1 VIEARRRI
9 QEYEVS
15 MEGILAGTASP
26 WAGAKAAH
34 PYGLASP
41 ATKQNFYVVAR
52 AGLVHAGGPY
62 FPEPAMTYL
71 LPPLNALRAFE
82 AAARHLSFKQ
92 AAHELH
98 VTAGAVSQQVRL
110 LEERLGVQLFERLTR
125 QVVLTPAG
133 EAYLTPIRKAFCR
146 IGEATAELKP
156 EGITNLLHIGV
167 NGSVDIDDLRRRLA
181 QFRRAQP
188 QVAARISQPAGLHE
202 LLEGK
207 VDVLIE
213 RSLRRHPGYRC
224 DPMENGFLI
233 APLGTADCPEVET
246 LRSCLLAA
254 SPPPAMSRRTS
265 RSRLTA

>member
-1 VIEARRRI
+1 
-9 QEYEVS
+9 
-15 MEGILAGTASP
+15 
-26 WAGAKAAH
+26 
-34 PYGLASP
+34 
-41 ATKQNFYVVAR
+41 
-52 AGLVHAGGPY
+52 
-62 FPEPAMTYL
+62 MTYL

-98 VTAGAVSQQVRL
+98 VTAGAVSQQIRL

-133 EAYLTPIRKAFCR
+133 EAYLTPIRQAFGR
-146 IGEATAELKP
+146 IAEATAELKP

-167 NGSVDIDDLRRRLA
+167 HGGVDIDDLRRRLV
-181 QFRRAQP
+181 QFRRSQP
-188 QVAARISQPAGLHE
+188 QIATRISQPAGLHE

-207 VDVLIE
+207 VNVLIE
-213 RSLRRHPGYRC
+213 GSLRRHPGYRC
-224 DPMENGFLI
+224 DPLKNGFLI

-246 LRSCLLAA
+246 LRSCLLAE
-254 SPPPAMSRRTS
+254 SPPATVSRRTL

>member
-1 VIEARRRI
+1 
-9 QEYEVS
+9 
-15 MEGILAGTASP
+15 
-26 WAGAKAAH
+26 
-34 PYGLASP
+34 
-41 ATKQNFYVVAR
+41 
-52 AGLVHAGGPY
+52 
-62 FPEPAMTYL
+62 MTYL

-125 QVVLTPAG
+125 QVILTSAG
-133 EAYLTPIRKAFCR
+133 EAYLAQIRDAFRC
-146 IGEATAELKP
+146 IAEATAELRP
-156 EGITNLLHIGV
+156 EGITSLLHIGV
-167 NGSVDIDDLRRRLA
+167 HGGVDIDGLRTRLA

-188 QVAARISQPAGLHE
+188 QVATRISQPAGLHE

-213 RSLRRHPGYRC
+213 ASLRRHPGYRC
-224 DPMENGFLI
+224 DPLVEDGYLI
-233 APLGTADCPEVET
+233 APLGTSDCPEIET
-246 LRSCLLAA
+246 LRSCLLAV
-254 SPPPAMSRRTS
+254 SPPSSVPRAA

>member
-1 VIEARRRI
+1 
-9 QEYEVS
+9 
-15 MEGILAGTASP
+15 
-26 WAGAKAAH
+26 
-34 PYGLASP
+34 
-41 ATKQNFYVVAR
+41 
-52 AGLVHAGGPY
+52 
-62 FPEPAMTYL
+62 MTYL

-98 VTAGAVSQQVRL
+98 VTGGAVSQQVRL
-110 LEERLGVQLFERLTR
+110 LEERLDVQLFERLTR

-133 EAYLTPIRKAFCR
+133 EAYLTPIRKAF
-146 IGEATAELKP
+146 GLMAEATAELKP

-167 NGSVDIDDLRRRLA
+167 HGRVDIDDLRRRLA

-188 QVAARISQPAGLHE
+188 KVAARISQPAGLRE

-213 RSLRRHPGYRC
+213 GSLRRHTGYRC
-224 DPMENGFLI
+224 DPVKNGFLI

-246 LRSCLLAA
+246 LRSCLLTV
-254 SPPPAMSRRTS
+254 SPPSTVSRRTL